1 MSSSQLGPGL
11 ALRFI
16 VWPLLEQLS
25 KPAPSL
31 HLVHALVHIA
41 AEVGEGVTQRH
52 YLPAL
57 QNLLQ
62 RALKQTAVGDSR
74 QLPPLFSLIQG
85 VLRVSRLCHVS
96 LACVWR
102 VRCPAVRVVIQP
114 VNTNHSYPTQLVDQV
129 LSADTVMQ
137 EFVVGGGSVHLAA
150 ILSLPQVNLLLFIPH
165 LLFFIIII
173 NLTLR
178 GGTGAGTSRRMG
190 GEPSAVPPTARGC
203 LVLGRHSHWYTH
215 SQNAPRPASYTP
227 LTRVST

>member
-1 MSSSQLGPGL
+1 MKAETLPSLTANTLIRLAYAPPSFSLSFCFIIYLFVCFPYIQMSSSQLGPGL

-62 RALKQTAVGDSR
+62 RALKQTAIGDSR

-85 VLRVSRLCHVS
+85 VLRVSCLCCVCHVS
-96 LACVWR
+96 GACVWR
-102 VRCPAVRVVIQP
+102 VRCTAVRVVRQP
-114 VNTNHSYPTQLVDQV
+114 VNTNQSYPTQLVDQV

-150 ILSLPQVNLLLFIPH
+150 ILSLPQVNLCSLFI
-165 LLFFIIII
+165 F
-173 NLTLR
+173 
-178 GGTGAGTSRRMG
+178 
-190 GEPSAVPPTARGC
+190 
-203 LVLGRHSHWYTH
+203 
-215 SQNAPRPASYTP
+215 
-227 LTRVST
+227 

>member
-1 MSSSQLGPGL
+1 MKAETLPSLTANNLIRLAYAPASFPLLFFFIFLYFFLSYVHMSSSQLGPGL

-85 VLRVSRLCHVS
+85 VLRV
-96 LACVWR
+96 
-102 VRCPAVRVVIQP
+102 
-114 VNTNHSYPTQLVDQV
+114 
-129 LSADTVMQ
+129 
-137 EFVVGGGSVHLAA
+137 
-150 ILSLPQVNLLLFIPH
+150 
-165 LLFFIIII
+165 
-173 NLTLR
+173 
-178 GGTGAGTSRRMG
+178 
-190 GEPSAVPPTARGC
+190 
-203 LVLGRHSHWYTH
+203 
-215 SQNAPRPASYTP
+215 
-227 LTRVST
+227 